1 MQSVNLDYFAKFG
14 VVPALYKLS
23 YEDKSNLP
31 KT

>member
-1 MQSVNLDYFAKFG
+1 MQAVNIDSFAKFG
-14 VVPALYKLS
+14 IVPALYKLS